1 MESKLSE
8 LTSKIYNEGIEKSKK
23 EGAEIVEKA
32 RIESDGIIRSAKIE
46 AEKIINSA
54 KKSAEELKSRAT
66 QELKMAA
73 NQSVSLLKQEITD
86 IIFDK
91 AFSDTLKKSL
101 NEADFIKTL
110 VKDIISKW
118 DSNSK
123 SLDLNIILP
132 ENKKNELTDFFK
144 AKSESILKEG
154 IEVFFESRMTN
165 GFKIGP
171 KDKTFILSFTDK
183 DFYQFF
189 YSFLKPQI
197 KEVLFGGE

>member
-8 LTSKIYNEGIEKSKK
+8 LTNKIYNEGIEKSKK

-32 RIESDGIIRSAKIE
+32 RLESDTIIRKSKIE
-46 AEKIINSA
+46 AENIIAGA
-54 KKSAEELKSRAT
+54 KKEAAEFKSRAN

-73 NQSVSLLKQEITD
+73 AQSASLLKQEITD

-91 AFSDTLKKSL
+91 AFSETLKKSL
-101 NEADFIKTL
+101 NETDFIKSL

-123 SLDLNIILP
+123 SLDLNVILP
-132 ENKKNELTDFFK
+132 ENKKKEFIDFFK
-144 AKSESILKEG
+144 SKSEGILKEG
-154 IEVFFESRMTN
+154 IDVVFESRMTN

-197 KEVLFGGE
+197 KEALFGGE

>member
-8 LTSKIYNEGIEKSKK
+8 LTNKIYNEGIEKSKK

-32 RIESDGIIRSAKIE
+32 RLESDTIIRKSKIE
-46 AEKIINSA
+46 AENIIAGA
-54 KKSAEELKSRAT
+54 KKEAAEFKSRAN

-73 NQSVSLLKQEITD
+73 AQSVSLLKQEITD

-91 AFSDTLKKSL
+91 AFSETLKKSL
-101 NEADFIKTL
+101 NETDFIKSL

-123 SLDLNIILP
+123 SLDLNVILP
-132 ENKKNELTDFFK
+132 ENKKKEFVDFFK
-144 AKSESILKEG
+144 SKSEGILKEG
-154 IEVFFESRMTN
+154 IDVVFESRMTN

-197 KEVLFGGE
+197 KEALFGGE

>member
-1 MESKLSE
+1 MDSKISE
-8 LTSKIYNEGIEKSKK
+8 LTNKIYSEGIEKSKK

-32 RIESDGIIRSAKIE
+32 RIESDGIMRNAKIE
-46 AEKIINSA
+46 AERIIQNA
-54 KKSAEELKSRAT
+54 QKEAAEFKSRAN

-73 NQSVSLLKQEITD
+73 AQSVSLLKQEITNV
-86 IIFDK
+86 IFDK
-91 AFSDTLKKSL
+91 VFSETLKKSL
-101 NEADFIKTL
+101 NETDFIKNL
-110 VKDIISKW
+110 IKDIVSRW
-118 DSNSK
+118 DSNSG

-132 ENKKNELTDFFK
+132 ENKKEEFVDFFK
-144 AKSESILKEG
+144 SKSNSVLKEG

-197 KEVLFGGE
+197 KDALFGGE

>member
-1 MESKLSE
+1 MDSKISE
-8 LTSKIYNEGIEKSKK
+8 LTNKIYSEGIEKSKK

-32 RIESDGIIRSAKIE
+32 RIESDGIMRNAKIE
-46 AEKIINSA
+46 AERIIQNA
-54 KKSAEELKSRAT
+54 QKEAAEFKSRAN

-73 NQSVSLLKQEITD
+73 AQSVSLLKQEITNV
-86 IIFDK
+86 IFDK
-91 AFSDTLKKSL
+91 VFSETLKKSL
-101 NEADFIKTL
+101 NETDFIKNL
-110 VKDIISKW
+110 IKDIVSRW
-118 DSNSK
+118 DSNSG

-132 ENKKNELTDFFK
+132 ENKKEEFVDFFK
-144 AKSESILKEG
+144 SKSNSVLKEG

-197 KEVLFGGE
+197 KDALFGRE